1 MDKINFDVRQNI
13 YESSARHT
21 SAQKLTTLY
30 INRFKVAKQYFW
42 PATGR
47 EPQVCYILGRTEK
60 NGIGGMKTMASVL
73 SLMQRLR
80 LSHTEPRLSVMI
92 RNWQCQRISSQT
104 RDLDKSA
111 IVIRLSLFSTNCHF
125 LVWLPLSWAYRAQ
138 EMVYRP
144 LRLGSGVWKSKVNYW
159 YPETECCDDHEAG
172 HEWSDNVCLEMGDVT
187 RYCYDIHCCPVT
199 ERNSSPSAGSRHDL
213 PA

>member
-1 MDKINFDVRQNI
+1 
-13 YESSARHT
+13 
-21 SAQKLTTLY
+21 
-30 INRFKVAKQYFW
+30 
-42 PATGR
+42 
-47 EPQVCYILGRTEK
+47 
-60 NGIGGMKTMASVL
+60 MASAEWK
-73 SLMQRLR
+73 QC
-80 LSHTEPRLSVMI
+80 PRFWVS
-92 RNWQCQRISSQT
+92 C
-104 RDLDKSA
+104 RDCGYLTPSP
-111 IVIRLSLFSTNCHF
+111 VS
-125 LVWLPLSWAYRAQ
+125 LSWFGTDSVSEFLARPGTWTKALLLSDYHCFQPIVTFLSGFRSAERRAQ